1 VFVALKK
8 ERKEELIDQY
18 VDLLRESK
26 GIVLTEYR
34 GLSNKQL
41 TKLRRTIR
49 EANGAYHVTKVTL
62 LRRALEETGYQLPDN
77 LDGAPIGVGFA
88 LSDMPALA
96 KALREFAKSE
106 ELFSVRGGVMG
117 ASVMDKAQVE
127 ALADLPSLDVLQSRF
142 WACSTA
148 LLLTWLGL
156 SKPECRRSSTSS
168 RRTCKSRVRPPKPL
182 VTSSSRHSFREV
194 ITTICV

>member
-1 VFVALKK
+1 MALKK
-8 ERKEELIDQY
+8 ARKTELVDQY

-62 LRRALEETGYQLPDN
+62 LRKALEETGYQLPDD
-77 LDGAPIGVGFA
+77 LGGAPIGVGFA
-88 LSDMPALA
+88 LSDMPTLA
-96 KALREFAKSE
+96 KALRDFAKSE

-117 ASVMDKAQVE
+117 ASVMNTAQVE
-127 ALADLPSLDVLQSRF
+127 ALADLPSLDVLQSQI
-142 WACSTA
+142 
-148 LLLTWLGL
+148 LGL
-156 SKPECRRSSTSS
+156 LDSPAAN
-168 RRTCKSRVRPPKPL
+168 L
-182 VTSSSRHSFREV
+182 VGV
-194 ITTICV
+194 IQAGMSQVVNVIEAYLQENGAPAEAAGD